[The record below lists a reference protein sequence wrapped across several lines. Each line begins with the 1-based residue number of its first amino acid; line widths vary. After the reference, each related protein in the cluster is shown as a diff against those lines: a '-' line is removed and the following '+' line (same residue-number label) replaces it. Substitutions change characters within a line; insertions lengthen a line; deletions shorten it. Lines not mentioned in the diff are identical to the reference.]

1 MKNLFVFILMILL
14 FGCTPENPEPNPA
27 PNPSTTYNVKFV
39 AIGNDN
45 FLIFGVTNST
55 GGLDSYQIQANQ
67 EWTREFNASSG
78 QFMSFNSQANTET
91 QSIPNLQMS
100 LKIYLDGVLWKEANG
115 NGPLQ
120 ISSLLP

>member
-14 FGCTPENPEPNPA
+14 FGCTPDNPE

-45 FLIFGVTNST
+45 FQIYGVTNST

-78 QFMSFNSQANTET
+78 QYMSFCSQST
-91 QSIPNLQMS
+91 SIPNLIMS

-120 ISSLLP
+120 ITSPLP

>member
-14 FGCTPENPEPNPA
+14 FGCTPNNPE

-45 FLIFGVTNST
+45 FHIHGVTNST
-55 GGLDSYQIQANQ
+55 GGFDSYQIQANQ

-78 QFMSFNSQANTET
+78 QYMSFCSAAHSSTT
-91 QSIPNLQMS
+91 QSIPNLIMS

-120 ISSLLP
+120 ITSPLP